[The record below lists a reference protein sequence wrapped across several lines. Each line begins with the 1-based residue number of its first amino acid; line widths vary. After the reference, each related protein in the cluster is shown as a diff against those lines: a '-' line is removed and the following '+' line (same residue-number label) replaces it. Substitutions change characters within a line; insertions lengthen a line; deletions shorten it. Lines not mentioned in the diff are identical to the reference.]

1 MICKNKFS
9 NLYTSYE
16 IMGGHHIKAFFGM
29 NVQCAMNEVLKFPG
43 LFDIN
48 DVGEY
53 LGSVRIIP
61 RPKNFGKAIRGFE
74 NSYGDQYD
82 TEKKYITPIIVPL
95 QGIEEDIVYFFFEQ
109 HFDGHNNNPP
119 YVKRKYKI
127 QIGVIDAS
135 VGKALA
141 AREAIIEFSQ
151 KVKSLID
158 PQDLDTLEEELIE
171 TTELA
176 SRIRNNTESVYQDVI
191 DQNFNRDFDF
201 IDRLT
206 SEFKKEIKYIN
217 NRISFYA
224 RNVENSNRAS
234 RPDYA
239 GPNTYTVIEK
249 EFGQTVN
256 FNFKSEY
263 ENLSPIQKLPSLPTI
278 PIEEIQG
285 NQISFQKTLEVK
297 SKFLNSVPSF
307 KTEYSKITSF
317 DLNQSMEKR
326 APNYNLIFADS
337 EDNAL
342 DQRVDLISAETS
354 LPIYVL
360 LGHSSGLVAGDP
372 VVTVPNFILLS
383 EVTDFLSADSNYLC
397 RTSMVESENQYFILE
412 T

>member
-1 MICKNKFS
+1 M
-9 NLYTSYE
+9 E
-16 IMGGHHIKAFFGM
+16 
-29 NVQCAMNEVLKFPG
+29 
-43 LFDIN
+43 
-48 DVGEY
+48 
-53 LGSVRIIP
+53 
-61 RPKNFGKAIRGFE
+61 
-74 NSYGDQYD
+74 
-82 TEKKYITPIIVPL
+82 
-95 QGIEEDIVYFFFEQ
+95 
-109 HFDGHNNNPP
+109 
-119 YVKRKYKI
+119 
-127 QIGVIDAS
+127 
-135 VGKALA
+135 
-141 AREAIIEFSQ
+141 
-151 KVKSLID
+151 
-158 PQDLDTLEEELIE
+158 TLEEELIE
-171 TTELA
+171 ITELA
-176 SRIRNNTESVYQDVI
+176 ARVRNNTESVYQDVI

-206 SEFKKEIKYIN
+206 REFKKEVKYIN

-337 EDNAL
+337 EDDAL

-383 EVTDFLSADSNYLC
+383 EVTDFLLADSNYLC